1 VAVAAVAAFS
11 VILGVICMKNK
22 LTYCPI
28 LWQSG
33 LGHYRGL
40 TLATTQISFFLF
52 LQMFCNSFPL
62 EETGY

>member
-1 VAVAAVAAFS
+1 
-11 VILGVICMKNK
+11 MKNK

-52 LQMFCNSFPL
+52 LQMFCNIVFPL
-62 EETGY
+62 EETGF